1 MANIKG
7 LGNNRCQWTSKP
19 KISKK
24 PETLTIFPEEV
35 KTILDVVS
43 DGEGRLVF
51 LSDAGKLYLP
61 DLFGFEPKIKPLEGL
76 PPMKSVHS
84 GYYHFFAMSNED
96 QPKIYG
102 WGRNNYNQIGMNS
115 QNSKVHT
122 PTLAEGIENLTIH
135 QVYPARLCSFFL
147 NRETNT
153 LYGSGSNSNGNLGV
167 ENPLKLTTVCKL
179 HENVTKVF
187 TGHADHSFIIKTD
200 GKLYGFGYNYHG
212 ELGNDRL
219 CAQRTPLE
227 IKLEFPLCKI
237 KKIIISFQFSAI
249 LTTDGRLF
257 VSGLARSI
265 GFDTDLTKFTQYPQF
280 KNKKNFITDAASG
293 DGFISFITRDKEVW
307 VGGRYNDVKTLRKI
321 STFNDQFNNIRC
333 AELDSIF
340 LLKSQISYLS
350 QDLGKLLSNGYFS
363 DCKIKNIAVH
373 KILIETRI
381 GKSFDL
387 IRNYL
392 EENCQS
398 KEIEDLLMW
407 VYCDEMRNSKRM
419 KEILNHFGIENPQ
432 ETKLLK
438 NDLKKLLFDEET
450 SDFKLVVKIEDG
462 NEDNDD
468 DEEELHIHKFILAA
482 RCGLFLNMF
491 QNVDQNIKKVKD
503 YSKKSLETIEL
514 FISFLYTDEIP
525 ITADTDQEFVK
536 EEFEDI
542 VEYYQLNPQIPIL
555 EIFVKCSNKAVF

>member
-1 MANIKG
+1 
-7 LGNNRCQWTSKP
+7 
-19 KISKK
+19 
-24 PETLTIFPEEV
+24 
-35 KTILDVVS
+35 
-43 DGEGRLVF
+43 
-51 LSDAGKLYLP
+51 
-61 DLFGFEPKIKPLEGL
+61 
-76 PPMKSVHS
+76 MKSVHS

-200 GKLYGFGYNYHG
+200 GKLYGFGSNYHG

-280 KNKKNFITDAASG
+280 QNKKNFITDAASG

-307 VGGRYNDVKTLRKI
+307 VG
-321 STFNDQFNNIRC
+321 
-333 AELDSIF
+333 
-340 LLKSQISYLS
+340 
-350 QDLGKLLSNGYFS
+350 DLGKLLSNGYFS
-363 DCKIKNIAVH
+363 DCKIKNITVY

-392 EENCQS
+392 EENYQS

-462 NEDNDD
+462 DD
-468 DEEELHIHKFILAA
+468 DEEELHIHKFILTA
-482 RCGLFLNMF
+482 RC
-491 QNVDQNIKKVKD
+491 
-503 YSKKSLETIEL
+503 
-514 FISFLYTDEIP
+514 
-525 ITADTDQEFVK
+525 DTDQEFVK